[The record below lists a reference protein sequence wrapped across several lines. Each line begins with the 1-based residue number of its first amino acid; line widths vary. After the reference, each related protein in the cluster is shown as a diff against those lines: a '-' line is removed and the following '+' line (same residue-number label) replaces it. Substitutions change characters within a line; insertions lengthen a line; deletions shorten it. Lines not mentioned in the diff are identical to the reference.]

1 MQNFKNPQLIY
12 VKSTQSNLNNIARY
26 NAQGITLS
34 TWKGA
39 DIDEVPLAVN
49 DISIGCYLLKINK
62 MNTDKI
68 FLF

>member
-12 VKSTQSNLNNIARY
+12 VKSTQSNLNNIASY

-39 DIDEVPLAVN
+39 DIDEVSLAVN

-62 MNTDKI
+62 MKTDKM